1 MAYKLLI
8 FDADRTLFDFDQS
21 ERIAFKNFLNDI
33 GKEND
38 FSSLFPI
45 YIEKN
50 EETWRELEQGLIS
63 QDKLKTE
70 RFKRFMKASNIQGDP
85 QNFTNIYTQY
95 LANASILYEDAYE
108 IIEHLSKKYKIVIVT
123 NGLKEVQNKRIR
135 NSILKPFIEL
145 TVISDEI
152 KIMKPDPKII
162 DHTLQLMNHPNK
174 DDIIIIGDS
183 LSSDIQCGF
192 NAGIDT
198 IWFNPNNYKN
208 TLDKSPTYTISE
220 LKDLIKIL

>member
-50 EETWRELEQGLIS
+50 EETWRELEQGFIS

-108 IIEHLSKKYKIVIVT
+108 IIEYLSKKYKIVIVT
-123 NGLKEVQNKRIR
+123 NGLTEVQNKRIR
-135 NSILKPFIEL
+135 NSVLKPFIEL

-162 DHTLQLMNHPNK
+162 DHTLKLINHHNK

-198 IWFNPNNYKN
+198 IWFNPNNNEN
-208 TLDKSPTYTISE
+208 TLDKTPTYTISE
-220 LKDLIKIL
+220 LKDLIYIL

>member
-1 MAYKLLI
+1 LAYKLLI

>member
-63 QDKLKTE
+63 QDKLKIE

-108 IIEHLSKKYKIVIVT
+108 IIEYLSKKYKIVIVT

-135 NSILKPFIEL
+135 NSVLKPFIEL

-162 DHTLQLMNHPNK
+162 DHTLKLINHHNK

-198 IWFNPNNYKN
+198 IWFNPNKNEN
-208 TLDKSPTYTISE
+208 TLDNSPTYTITK
-220 LKDLIKIL
+220 LKDLFNIL